1 MYAIATQIKAQNI
14 QPGMVIDIY
23 GSNERF
29 AVERIEVKW
38 GAVQI
43 RDHIDWR
50 GLGADE
56 TVTVAGYFNP

>member
-1 MYAIATQIKAQNI
+1 MYAINSQIKAQNI

-23 GSNERF
+23 GNERF
-29 AVERIEVKW
+29 AVEQVAVKW

-50 GLGADE
+50 GLGENE
-56 TVTVAGYFNP
+56 TVTVAGYFNL

>member
-1 MYAIATQIKAQNI
+1 MYAINTQIKAQDI

-23 GSNERF
+23 GTERF
-29 AVERIEVKW
+29 AVERVVVKW

-43 RDHIDWR
+43 RDHAGWR
-50 GLGADE
+50 GLATNE